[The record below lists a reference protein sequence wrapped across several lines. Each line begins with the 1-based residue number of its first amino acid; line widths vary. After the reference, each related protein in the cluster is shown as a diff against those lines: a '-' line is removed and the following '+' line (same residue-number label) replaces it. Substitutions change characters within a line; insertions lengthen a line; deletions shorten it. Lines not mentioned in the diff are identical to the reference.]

1 MHYRSI
7 SILLMLCLLLTG
19 CAGAKE
25 APEHTSVAVTDEE
38 TLAQLW
44 EDYLA
49 DAYGTIG
56 NEDFAVSEEVQTLGP
71 FLYYALKRMAAEGE
85 LAVTADQIALPPL
98 AVIKTQLNRYF
109 NTDFGLTADT
119 YASIYDHYAG
129 DPAQGTLYFSPH
141 RVSYT
146 ESLTDDYRLGKVTY
160 EEATKTYQAAVEHIA
175 NPDTGRVDLVRVFT
189 LKQRDNGE
197 LYFISQKWQ
206 YPPLPEGL
214 VTFTGGLTELPGLRS
229 ELEGLSL
236 GQYPEYSA
244 GQWQEQ
250 LLILIS
256 TFTEQTSYRDIDL
269 LMYSPEDDQVLAKYA
284 FTETAEHVY
293 SGLRLMDDRLLLR
306 FTDGYLYLDD
316 TLSPASALKPLP
328 ETVRSAV
335 NDHHEWSGCYDV
347 SDDERTFYY
356 LRESKELWQY
366 DVQSS
371 TTKPL
376 FRRAA
381 LDFSGNYGLFDLQ
394 LLPNEQTLIM
404 TLAGYDGPI
413 GQYAL
418 SLDAPS
424 AGRQYRTHYE
434 PLQNWSN
441 AGCPLPD
448 ADYSTLLDSG
458 AYRWSLLS
466 LADDTVLSFTV
477 PVTEEQQFRDVSRG
491 DQMLYNDRYAVYTN
505 CFAGAHP
512 EDNTYHLIRV
522 DLLTHTAQT
531 LITSKAAFLQPV
543 AVLGDGRVLFRYEF
557 EQLHSWAIVK

>member
-1 MHYRSI
+1 MHDQRSI
-7 SILLMLCLLLTG
+7 SILLMFCLLLTG
-19 CAGAKE
+19 CAA
-25 APEHTSVAVTDEE
+25 APENAPAAVTDEE
-38 TLAQLW
+38 TQAKLW
-44 EDYLA
+44 EEYLA
-49 DAYGTIG
+49 EAYGTIG
-56 NEDFAVSEEVQTLGP
+56 NEDFAAPEDVQDLGP
-71 FLYYALKRMAAEGE
+71 FLYYVLERMAAEGE
-85 LAVTADQIALPPL
+85 LSVTAGQIVLPPL
-98 AVIKTQLNRYF
+98 SVMQAKLDRYF
-109 NTDFGLTADT
+109 NTDFDLTAET
-119 YASIYDHYAG
+119 YAAIYDYHAG

-141 RVSYT
+141 SVSYP
-146 ESLTDDYRLGKVTY
+146 ESLMDDHRLGEVTFD
-160 EEATKTYQAAVEHIA
+160 EAAQTYQAAVVHIA
-175 NPDTGRVDLVRVFT
+175 NPDTVRIDLIHAFT

-197 LYFISQKWQ
+197 LYFVSQERQ

-214 VTFTGGLTELPGLRS
+214 VTFTGSLAELPGLQAG
-229 ELEGLSL
+229 LEELSL
-236 GQYPEYSA
+236 GAYPEYTA
-244 GQWQEQ
+244 GPWQGE
-250 LLILIS
+250 LLMLIS
-256 TFTEQTSYRDIDL
+256 TFTEQTPYRDIYL
-269 LMYSPEDDQVLAKYA
+269 LMYSPAEDRVLAKYA
-284 FTETAEHVY
+284 FTETAQHIY

-347 SDDERTFYY
+347 SDDENTFYY

-366 DVQSS
+366 DVQSHI
-371 TTKPL
+371 TQPL

-404 TLAGYDGPI
+404 TLAGYGGPI

-448 ADYSTLLDSG
+448 VDYSTLLDGG
-458 AYRWSLLS
+458 AYEWSLLS
-466 LADDTVLSFTV
+466 VTDDADISFTV

-491 DQMLYNDRYAVYTN
+491 DYLLYNDRYAVYTT
-505 CFAGAHP
+505 ALASGRYP
-512 EDNTYHLIRV
+512 EDTIYYLIRV
-522 DLLTHTAQT
+522 DLKTHTAQT
-531 LITSKAAFLQPV
+531 LISSQAAYLQPV
-543 AVLGDGRVLFRYEF
+543 AILDDGRVLFRYSF
-557 EQLHSWAIVK
+557 EQLHRWALTP